1 MRHVYECPVRWADL
15 DLLGHVNNVVYVDYL
30 QEARVDMLRV
40 HAPDRRVDDL
50 AEGVVVVRHQV
61 TYLAP
66 LTFRFRPVSIE
77 CWVTEIRAASFTMA
91 YEVVDAAADDR
102 TTYLRASTVL
112 TPYVFGTERPRRLTD
127 EERAGLERLPRAG
140 RAGAARLPTRGAA
153 PRRGPLPGPGPL
165 LRRRRLRPRQQREVL
180 RVLPGGADRADVT
193 ARRGRGRHEAVPGAL
208 GLRTVVA
215 QIDVDYHVP
224 ILFRRE
230 SYDLWTHVER
240 VGTTSMTL
248 VSEICDG
255 EVVLS
260 RARVAVVFWDP
271 EAARPT
277 APPTALRDRLMAAS
291 RGSGREPGPGQPVG
305 PACGS
310 VVAWGFGGSS
320 MELTIDIAAYWAYSQ
335 NRWSCSGV
343 SSAASS
349 PARKWCSHR
358 SRASGVTA

>member
-1 MRHVYECPVRWADL
+1 MRHVYDCPVRWADL

-40 HAPDRRVDDL
+40 HTPDRRVDDL

-66 LTFRFRPVSIE
+66 LTFRFRPVRIE
-77 CWVTEIRAASFTMA
+77 CWVTEIRAASFTIA
-91 YEVVDAAADDR
+91 YEVLDAEADDR

-112 TPYVFGTERPRRLTD
+112 TPYVFNTERPRRLTA
-127 EERAGLERLPRAG
+127 EERAGLERFHEPGER
-140 RAGAARLPTRGAA
+140 A
-153 PRRGPLPGPGPL
+153 PRPSRPEVPHRAEGHYPVQVRFSDVDVYGHVNNVKYFEYFQEARISLMS
-165 LRRRRLRPRQQREVL
+165 RLSRAAE
-180 RVLPGGADRADVT
+180 GA
-193 ARRGRGRHEAVPGAL
+193 EAMPGAL

-215 QIDVDYHVP
+215 QTDVDYHVP

-260 RARVAVVFWDP
+260 RARVTVVFWDP

-277 APPTALRDRLMAAS
+277 APPTALRDRLVAAS
-291 RGSGREPGPGQPVG
+291 LG
-305 PACGS
+305 
-310 VVAWGFGGSS
+310 
-320 MELTIDIAAYWAYSQ
+320 
-335 NRWSCSGV
+335 
-343 SSAASS
+343 
-349 PARKWCSHR
+349 
-358 SRASGVTA
+358 